1 MLLIKSKLSVIV
13 LFSAIVKVNAG
24 SVNVKETP
32 PPNIFLVTGLNAVKH
47 NDSGLQG
54 RVTGKVTDEEGKPIS
69 GVSVFIKNS
78 KTGTT
83 TDGDG
88 NYSLEADKGDVLVF
102 SSVGYKKM
110 EMIIGGDVV
119 SVQLQVFVS
128 PLSQVVVSG
137 NMMEIQRKAD
147 ISSVTVL
154 TAKDLQNMP
163 GQTIDRLLTGV
174 VPGVTITSVGNQE
187 SLTYSTVQIRGA
199 GSMLGGEDASQ
210 EPVKVY
216 VDGVEFAAG
225 VHYLAMLN
233 KDNIDRIEVVRG
245 ASVAAIY
252 GSGANGGVILIF
264 TKKERTDKTTIDAT
278 TSAGFQNSA
287 YVKRPFQQR
296 HSIEISQGIKNFGYS
311 IGGNYRTQQ
320 DYLPHGS
327 LTATSTYANFK
338 YRTGKLNF
346 ELNSSY
352 NTARMENSWKSV
364 YDDIPDPYKYFMLEK
379 TVAYYKNHTDVNTG
393 TLAFR
398 TTYKPT
404 PWWTHDLVVGY
415 TQNQFPGYTDVSV
428 LRDTALLNYYTVN
441 GRGLYF
447 INLNL
452 NDCTKN
458 LRYVNTISLDNGSN
472 TFRINILSGFEYSK
486 YDTRY
491 TGTTNLIKYARNT
504 GYRYQASTYES
515 NDPLLNHSIVNSS
528 AFLQVAPSIKDK
540 YFFVAAARYNA
551 SNISDP
557 AFNPR
562 IGFTAN
568 FNAGG
573 FILKPRI
580 NYGVGIS
587 PPPYSAKHPRAN
599 TSTNPNVTYL
609 ANPDIKQQ
617 DQRGPE
623 YALEVYSKDGKIKA
637 EIIRYDNVVTNGFL
651 FQTIRRP
658 ITGYPRHTDVIWI
671 NTGKYTNK
679 GWEFSANYGYGNF
692 NVSGNYS
699 IIKSVYVDSFDNYG
713 KVYFKGDKVPYSP
726 GYSGGLSLNYSCPKI
741 FGKADRFSATVAMV
755 SSGKMYAHDLY
766 AYYVETSKID
776 PSGPGPYPEYDSF
789 YITTP
794 AITKFNFTVEYQFH
808 PLLKCFVQAENF
820 TNNTTPDWD
829 RSNPVSGASWLFG
842 MKLNFT
848 RNKNY
853 PGKKQ

>member
-1 MLLIKSKLSVIV
+1 MLPIQAKLLVIV
-13 LFSAIVKVNAG
+13 LFSAILQVNAG
-24 SVNVKETP
+24 PVTVKKIP
-32 PPNIFLVTGLNAVKH
+32 APDFFWVAGSNAVKS
-47 NDSGLQG
+47 NDTGLQG
-54 RVTGKVTDEEGKPIS
+54 RVTGRVTDEEGKPIS

-78 KTGTT
+78 KTGTI
-83 TDGDG
+83 TDVDG
-88 NYSLEADKGDVLVF
+88 NFSLGANKGDVLVF
-102 SSVGYKKM
+102 SSVGYKKK

-119 SVQLQVFVS
+119 SVQLEVFIS

-174 VPGVTITSVGNQE
+174 IPGVTITSVGNQE

-216 VDGVEFAAG
+216 VDGVQFAAG

-233 KDNIDRIEVVRG
+233 KDNVDRIEVVRG
-245 ASVAAIY
+245 ASAAAIY

-264 TKKERTDKTTIDAT
+264 TKKGRTDKTTIDVT
-278 TSAGFQNSA
+278 TSAGFQNSP
-287 YVKRPFQQR
+287 YVKRPFQQS
-296 HSIEISQGIKNFGYS
+296 HNIEISQGIKNFGYS

-327 LTATSTYANFK
+327 LTATSTYANFR
-338 YRTGKLNF
+338 YRTGKFNF

-352 NTARMENSWKSV
+352 NTARMLNSWKSV
-364 YDDIPDPYKYFMLEK
+364 YDDIPDPYKYFLLEK

-393 TLAFR
+393 TVALH
-398 TTYKPT
+398 TTFKPT
-404 PWWTHDLVVGY
+404 PWWTHDLVIGY
-415 TQNQFPGYTDVSV
+415 TKNQYPAYTDGSV
-428 LRDTALLNYYTVN
+428 LSDTALLRYYTVN
-441 GRGLYF
+441 GNGLYF
-447 INLNL
+447 VNINN
-452 NDCTKN
+452 NDYTKN
-458 LRYVNTISLDNGSN
+458 LRYANTISLNNRGN

-491 TGTTNLIKYARNT
+491 NATNMSVKYARNT
-504 GYRYQASTYES
+504 GYRYQPYVYDA
-515 NDPLLNHSIVNSS
+515 NDPLLNHAIENSS
-528 AFLQVAPSIKDK
+528 GFLQLAPSIKDK
-540 YFFVAAARYNA
+540 YFFVAAVRYNA
-551 SNISDP
+551 SNVSKP

-562 IGFTAN
+562 VGFTAS

-580 NYGVGIS
+580 NYGIGIS
-587 PPPYSAKHPRAN
+587 SPPYAAKHPRAN
-599 TSTNPNVTYL
+599 TSGSPNVTYL

-623 YALEVYSKDGKIKA
+623 YALEVYSNDGKIKA

-651 FQTIRRP
+651 FQTIKRP
-658 ITGYPRHTDVIWI
+658 ITGYPRHVDVIWI

-679 GWEFSANYGYGNF
+679 GWEFSASYGYSNF
-692 NVSGNYS
+692 KVSGNYS
-699 IIKSVYVDSFDNYG
+699 VIKSVYVDSFNNYG
-713 KVYFKGDKVPYSP
+713 KVYFKGDKVAYSP
-726 GYSGGLSLNYSCPKI
+726 GYSGGLFLNYNCPKI
-741 FGKADRFSATVAMV
+741 FGKADRFSATVGMV
-755 SSGKMYAHDLY
+755 SSGKMYAHDYY
-766 AYYVETSKID
+766 AYSVASSKID
-776 PSGPGPYPEYDSF
+776 PNGPDPYPDYDSF

-794 AITKFNFTVEYQFH
+794 GITKFNFSVEYQFH

-829 RSNPVSGASWLFG
+829 RSKPVSGASWLFG
-842 MKLNFT
+842 MKLNFI
-848 RNKNY
+848 RNKN
-853 PGKKQ
+853 